1 MSGMPHHTS
10 ATRVGGNVH
19 LRTLFAVVPEMERLV
34 RERIDFALTG
44 EAMPGPDGVATG
56 GNCAAAHPA
65 LSRLALLLFPWVGD
79 DPLRG

>member
-34 RERIDFALTG
+34 RERINFALTS
-44 EAMPGPDGVATG
+44 EAMPGPDGVANEWQLRSSAPSPVTPEE
-56 GNCAAAHPA
+56 ADHAQ
-65 LSRLALLLFPWVGD
+65 RLA
-79 DPLRG
+79 RS